1 MFLFAGKGRD
11 PSLRESMCNYH
22 SDHVEEE
29 DEYETDESADDMV
42 EEHHDQGVRDSDP
55 EHDDYRAVTI

>member
-1 MFLFAGKGRD
+1 
-11 PSLRESMCNYH
+11 MCNYH